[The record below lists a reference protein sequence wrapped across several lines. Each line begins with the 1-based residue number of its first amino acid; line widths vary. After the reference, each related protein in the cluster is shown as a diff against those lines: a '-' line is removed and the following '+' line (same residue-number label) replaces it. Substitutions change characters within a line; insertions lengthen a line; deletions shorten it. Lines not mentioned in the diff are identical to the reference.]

1 MNFKLNVITRLLL
14 FNNMPENGTIEKI
27 INKRNVREKITFSSD
42 ELDKLQLKTDENGI
56 TFKPIDDIEVEF
68 TNTEIKF
75 LNDVMESI
83 SEKGLFVE
91 ASLDFVLSLRDA
103 LKDK

>member
-14 FNNMPENGTIEKI
+14 FNNMPENGSIEEM
-27 INKRNVREKITFSSD
+27 INKRNVRDKITFSSD
-42 ELDKLQLKTDENGI
+42 ELDKLQLKTNENGI
-56 TFKPIDDIEVEF
+56 TFQPIDDLEVEF

-75 LNDVMESI
+75 LNDVMEKI

-91 ASLDFVLSLRDA
+91 ASLDFVLDLREA
-103 LKDK
+103 LKEE

>member
-14 FNNMPENGTIEKI
+14 FNNMPENGSIEEM
-27 INKRNVREKITFSSD
+27 INKRNVRDKITFSSE
-42 ELDKLQLKTDENGI
+42 ELDKLQLKTNENGI
-56 TFKPIDDIEVEF
+56 TFQPIDDLEVEF

-75 LNDVMESI
+75 LNDVMEKI

-91 ASLDFVLSLRDA
+91 ASLDFVLDLREA
-103 LKDK
+103 LKEQ

>member
-14 FNNMPENGTIEKI
+14 FNNMPENGSIEEI
-27 INKRNVREKITFSSD
+27 INKRNVRDKITFSSD
-42 ELDKLQLKTDENGI
+42 ELDKLQLKTNENGI
-56 TFKPIDDIEVEF
+56 TFQPIDDLEVEF

-75 LNDVMESI
+75 LNDVMEKI

-91 ASLDFVLSLRDA
+91 ASLDFVLDLREA
-103 LKDK
+103 LKEE

>member
-14 FNNMPENGTIEKI
+14 FNNMPENGSIEEM
-27 INKRNVREKITFSSD
+27 INKRNVRDKITFSSE
-42 ELDKLQLKTDENGI
+42 ELDKLQLKTNENGI
-56 TFKPIDDIEVEF
+56 TFQPIDDLEVEF

-75 LNDVMESI
+75 LNDVMEKI

-91 ASLDFVLSLRDA
+91 ASLDFVLYLREE
-103 LKDK
+103 LKEE

>member
-14 FNNMPENGTIEKI
+14 FNNMPENGSIEEM
-27 INKRNVREKITFSSD
+27 INKRNVRDKITFSSE
-42 ELDKLQLKTDENGI
+42 ELDKLQLKTNENGI
-56 TFKPIDDIEVEF
+56 TFQPIDDLEVEF

-75 LNDVMESI
+75 LNDVMEKI

-91 ASLDFVLSLRDA
+91 ASLDFVLDLREA
-103 LKDK
+103 LKEE